1 VGIVKRRE
9 ELQRKA
15 RRATCPRLFPRC
27 NYSFSGKFG
36 ANLGTPSDVLLL
48 FFILLRG
55 GTQNA
60 HPKFLSFSR
69 GKVELY

>member
-1 VGIVKRRE
+1 VGIGKRRE

-48 FFILLRG
+48 FFILLVR
-55 GTQNA
+55 TQNA
-60 HPKFLSFSR
+60 HPKFLSFSK
-69 GKVELY
+69 GKFELY